1 MSEHSISDLRSFET
15 VTGGNKGTAALY
27 FWYRLDLLIGLAY
40 SVSCDF
46 FARPQLYKSLSHETV
61 ERIAELHGRYG
72 TDPRIPS
79 LTQRQEIFWPLFGS
93 DDVVGSGAQCQFAQ
107 MRNPVLQAAARFT
120 EASAKEGRHAL
131 ETDLRANALLFRDWL
146 ADVTGSSLLWSREQV
161 LPQITEHLSYQILRD
176 RHVTAVFGVAGELAG
191 SWPYQAF
198 ARADTFVEQAF
209 RQLGLQDATTAATVT
224 RSEFAMLQQV
234 ARRGAEAISVILT
247 FDEDPG
253 SDLHLIVAACYT
265 WLAALRSL
273 PSTAGKSTMSP
284 VDGAARTPY
293 LPHAQT
299 NLGA

>member
-1 MSEHSISDLRSFET
+1 
-15 VTGGNKGTAALY
+15 
-27 FWYRLDLLIGLAY
+27 
-40 SVSCDF
+40 
-46 FARPQLYKSLSHETV
+46 
-61 ERIAELHGRYG
+61 
-72 TDPRIPS
+72 
-79 LTQRQEIFWPLFGS
+79 LFGS

-209 RQLGLQDATTAATVT
+209 RQLGSQDATTVATVT

-253 SDLHLIVAACYT
+253 SDLHLIVAACYA

-284 VDGAARTPY
+284 LDGAARAPY